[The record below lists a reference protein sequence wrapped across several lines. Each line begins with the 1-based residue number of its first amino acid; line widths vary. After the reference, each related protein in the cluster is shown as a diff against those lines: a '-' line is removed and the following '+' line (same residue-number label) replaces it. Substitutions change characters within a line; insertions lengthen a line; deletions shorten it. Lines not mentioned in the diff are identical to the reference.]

1 MTYSRTPIHKVV
13 LVVLGILVA
22 ALPLT
27 TAFSFPL
34 PIVLAFIIPPAL
46 VSILLAALLCY
57 KKNISA
63 KDVPYSVENT
73 YKLLKEYTVES
84 WEPKY
89 SSLGGANQISLSH
102 KTTNIR
108 LCLHQGHP
116 FDCKQTQSLSAF
128 LFSII
133 PSMEKEGNCSRTHSC
148 LSAISNPLWEKIRKS
163 PKDRMLP
170 GEYRIILWEP
180 SQGLPPRSSHLIWT
194 VETTLEDLG
203 GFSKDTNEISFLNLF
218 STFRKSYLELF
229 LLCFEHK
236 IYEIHLPLLGDNIP
250 KPVIIDDKNWELM
263 KVFPL
268 LAAASQVAKN
278 QKEKPLEIHIDSKKK
293 TPLKGLLLTL

>member
-89 SSLGGANQISLSH
+89 SSLGGLIKFLFPIKQQI
-102 KTTNIR
+102 
-108 LCLHQGHP
+108 
-116 FDCKQTQSLSAF
+116 FDCAYTKDILLIVSKHNPYQLSYF
-128 LFSII
+128 L
-133 PSMEKEGNCSRTHSC
+133 
-148 LSAISNPLWEKIRKS
+148 
-163 PKDRMLP
+163 
-170 GEYRIILWEP
+170 
-180 SQGLPPRSSHLIWT
+180 
-194 VETTLEDLG
+194 
-203 GFSKDTNEISFLNLF
+203 
-218 STFRKSYLELF
+218 
-229 LLCFEHK
+229 
-236 IYEIHLPLLGDNIP
+236 
-250 KPVIIDDKNWELM
+250 
-263 KVFPL
+263 
-268 LAAASQVAKN
+268 
-278 QKEKPLEIHIDSKKK
+278 
-293 TPLKGLLLTL
+293 